1 MITIQGKGVS
11 KGIAKGPLYFFQRSD
26 TTVTLKVVSDIEA
39 EKARLAVAQE
49 QSIQQ
54 LNALAEQC
62 REDAGEEMA
71 VLFETHAM
79 FVEDEDFVECITS
92 LIDEKSCNAEYA
104 VEQAGMTSK
113 ELKRLSRREL
123 LEMLIE
129 QMKENQR
136 LRNRLEQAEAELENR
151 ELVSLRAGSMAEAA
165 MQLNGVFEAAD
176 KAARQYL
183 ENVYRSAQKGDREK

>member
-1 MITIQGKGVS
+1 
-11 KGIAKGPLYFFQRSD
+11 
-26 TTVTLKVVSDIEA
+26 
-39 EKARLAVAQE
+39 
-49 QSIQQ
+49 
-54 LNALAEQC
+54 
-62 REDAGEEMA
+62 
-71 VLFETHAM
+71 
-79 FVEDEDFVECITS
+79 
-92 LIDEKSCNAEYA
+92 
-104 VEQAGMTSK
+104 MTSK

-151 ELVSLRAGSMAEAA
+151 ELVSLQAGSMAEAA

-183 ENVYRSAQKGDREK
+183 ENVYRSAQEGDREK

>member
-1 MITIQGKGVS
+1 
-11 KGIAKGPLYFFQRSD
+11 
-26 TTVTLKVVSDIEA
+26 
-39 EKARLAVAQE
+39 
-49 QSIQQ
+49 
-54 LNALAEQC
+54 
-62 REDAGEEMA
+62 
-71 VLFETHAM
+71 
-79 FVEDEDFVECITS
+79 
-92 LIDEKSCNAEYA
+92 
-104 VEQAGMTSK
+104 MTSK

-136 LRNRLEQAEAELENR
+136 LRDRLEQAEAELENR